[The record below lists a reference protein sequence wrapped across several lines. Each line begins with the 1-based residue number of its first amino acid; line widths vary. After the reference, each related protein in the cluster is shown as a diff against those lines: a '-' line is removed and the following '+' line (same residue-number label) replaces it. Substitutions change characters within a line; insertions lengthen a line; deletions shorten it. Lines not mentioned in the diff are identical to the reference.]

1 MVLCRPASGS
11 LRHPLNLTTSLFAR
25 MHFSFTQLQAPV
37 VAHFPQQWH
46 CCVPSRSM
54 GDQIG
59 VVDSGPSV
67 CSEPHKCESDVC
79 AAAAVEVWQHMCCVR
94 LLVSLCSAH
103 LSLCVDLLCS
113 NLWEWQTADVRGSH
127 LPKKNPADNLVLPKK
142 SMLLFRSRRAAVFA
156 GARDGSGNV
165 CTADRQTGGH
175 CWTVEGTNS
184 GGGKWRQGLLMFWL
198 PLLGSL
204 VICPPYK
211 QIIEKI
217 FKMLS
222 WKGNITIG

>member
-25 MHFSFTQLQAPV
+25 MHFSFIQLQAPV
-37 VAHFPQQWH
+37 VAYFPQQWH

-79 AAAAVEVWQHMCCVR
+79 GAAAVDVWQHMCCVR

-103 LSLCVDLLCS
+103 LSLSLWICS
-113 NLWEWQTADVRGSH
+113 APLSENDKVQMCAAATCQKPRLAISCCQ
-127 LPKKNPADNLVLPKK
+127 KK
-142 SMLLFRSRRAAVFA
+142 SMFLFRSRRAAVFA

-175 CWTVEGTNS
+175 RWTVEGTNS
-184 GGGKWRQGLLMFWL
+184 GGGK
-198 PLLGSL
+198 
-204 VICPPYK
+204 
-211 QIIEKI
+211 
-217 FKMLS
+217 
-222 WKGNITIG
+222 

>member
-25 MHFSFTQLQAPV
+25 MHFSFIQLQAPA
-37 VAHFPQQWH
+37 VAYFPQQWH
-46 CCVPSRSM
+46 CCVPSISM

-113 NLWEWQTADVRGSH
+113 TLWDWQTADVRGSH
-127 LPKKNPADNLVLPKK
+127 LPKNPAGNLVLPKK

-184 GGGKWRQGLLMFWL
+184 GGGKWRQGLFMFWL
-198 PLLGSL
+198 PLLGLL
-204 VICPPYK
+204 VICPSGK
-211 QIIEKI
+211 QIAEDF

>member
-1 MVLCRPASGS
+1 MVLCKPASGS
-11 LRHPLNLTTSLFAR
+11 LRHPLNLTTSLFAQ
-25 MHFSFTQLQAPV
+25 MHFSFIQLQAPV
-37 VAHFPQQWH
+37 VAYFPQQWQ

-59 VVDSGPSV
+59 VVDSGLSV

-79 AAAAVEVWQHMCCVR
+79 GAAAVEVWQHMCCVR
-94 LLVSLCSAH
+94 LLVSLCGSALLH
-103 LSLCVDLLCS
+103 SLGMTNCRCARQPL
-113 NLWEWQTADVRGSH
+113 A
-127 LPKKNPADNLVLPKK
+127 KKTRLAISCCQKK

-184 GGGKWRQGLLMFWL
+184 GGGK
-198 PLLGSL
+198 
-204 VICPPYK
+204 
-211 QIIEKI
+211 
-217 FKMLS
+217 
-222 WKGNITIG
+222 